1 MDGYPSFI
9 TNFQETVSN
18 TVTTSDSNK
27 PLITGIVAAV
37 LIILFLLSSI
47 FSGSETA
54 YSTISPAKLH
64 DMAEKEHKF
73 ANLINKQVK
82 KYNQLLSTILIGN
95 NLVNVAS
102 SALTSYV
109 LSLYFAE
116 GDPLTV
122 IISTAVVTPILVLF
136 GEITPKLIAKYNP
149 ERYLKIFCLFNELM
163 FWLFFPLTYPISKLS
178 KNVYVTNSEEDIK
191 SMLSLA
197 QEEGVLQT
205 GESILAQNALD
216 LDSTKVGQH
225 YIKLKDVTTI
235 SYKSNINDALEIFK
249 ETNYSRLP
257 VEKDGQLIGIVL
269 LKDIFKLKKGRVI
282 DYMKNVPLV
291 SANSIL
297 SSALEKMRSAR
308 AQMAFVVENNN
319 STDVLGIITIED
331 IIEEIVGEIY
341 DEYDD
346 DEEIYEVSLE
356 KARVQSNVIMYDLFK
371 QLEIHTDL
379 LEDDEE
385 DMPLRNYLLKHLGTK
400 RLYKNSRFTLEDEV
414 TFKVVEIV
422 KNKKFSA
429 FVEVVKL

>member
-1 MDGYPSFI
+1 MDSYSSLI
-9 TNFQETVSN
+9 TNLQNS
-18 TVTTSDSNK
+18 TSAAGNDVNK

-64 DMAEKEHKF
+64 DMQDKKKKF
-73 ANLINKQVK
+73 AVLINKQVK

-116 GDPLTV
+116 GDPRTV
-122 IISTAVVTPILVLF
+122 IISTVVVTPILVLF
-136 GEITPKLIAKYNP
+136 GEIIPKLIAKSNP
-149 ERYLKIFCLFNELM
+149 ERYLTIFCIFNEVM

-216 LDSTKVGQH
+216 LDSTKVSQH
-225 YIKLKDVTTI
+225 YIRMKDVTTI
-235 SYKSNINDALEIFK
+235 SSKSNIADALEIFK
-249 ETNYSRLP
+249 ETNYSRIP

-269 LKDIFKLKKGRVI
+269 LKDIFNLKKGRII
-282 DYMKNVPLV
+282 DYMKHVPLV

-297 SSALEKMRSAR
+297 SSALEKMRAAR

-341 DEYDD
+341 DEFDD

-356 KARVQSNVIMYDLFK
+356 KARVQSNVKMDDLFK
-371 QLEIHTDL
+371 QLEIDDEL
-379 LEDDEE
+379 LLPEEE
-385 DMPLRNYLLKHLGTK
+385 DMDLRSFLLKRTGAK
-400 RLYKNSRFTLEDEV
+400 RLYKNARYTLDDEV

-429 FVEVVKL
+429 FIEVNKI

>member
-1 MDGYPSFI
+1 MDSYSSLI
-9 TNFQETVSN
+9 TNLETSTNIASSSV
-18 TVTTSDSNK
+18 DK

-37 LIILFLLSSI
+37 LILLFLLSSI

-64 DMAEKEHKF
+64 DMQDKKKKF
-73 ANLINKQVK
+73 AVLINKQVK

-116 GDPLTV
+116 GDPMTV
-122 IISTAVVTPILVLF
+122 IISTVIVTPILVLF
-136 GEITPKLIAKYNP
+136 GEITPKLIAKSNP
-149 ERYLKIFCLFNELM
+149 ERYLTIFCIFNEVM
-163 FWLFFPLTYPISKLS
+163 FWLFFPLTYPISKMS

-216 LDSTKVGQH
+216 LDSTKVSQH
-225 YIKLKDVTTI
+225 YIRMKEVTTI
-235 SYKSNINDALEIFK
+235 SSKSNIADALEIFK
-249 ETNYSRLP
+249 QTNYSRIP

-269 LKDIFKLKKGRVI
+269 LKDIFNLKKGRAI
-282 DYMKNVPLV
+282 DYMKHVPLV

-297 SSALEKMRSAR
+297 SSALEKMRAAR

-341 DEYDD
+341 DEFDD

-356 KARVQSNVIMYDLFK
+356 KARVQSNVKMNDLFK
-371 QLEIHTDL
+371 QLEIDDEL
-379 LEDDEE
+379 ISPDEE
-385 DMPLRNYLLKHLGTK
+385 DMDLRSFLLKRTGAK
-400 RLYKNSRFTLEDEV
+400 RLYKNARYTLADEV

-429 FVEVVKL
+429 FIEVNKI

>member
-1 MDGYPSFI
+1 MDKSVI
-9 TNFQETVSN
+9 TAIVS
-18 TVTTSDSNK
+18 V
-27 PLITGIVAAV
+27 V
-37 LIILFLLSSI
+37 LIVLFCLSAI

-54 YSTISPAKLH
+54 YSTISPARLH
-64 DMAEKEHKF
+64 DMVEEKHKF
-73 ANLINKQVK
+73 GNLINKQVK
-82 KYNQLLSTILIGN
+82 KYNQLLSTILICN

-109 LSLYFAE
+109 LSLYFSE
-116 GDPLTV
+116 GDVITV
-122 IISTAVVTPILVLF
+122 VISTAVVTPILVLF
-136 GEITPKLIAKYNP
+136 GEIAPKLVAKAHP
-149 ERYLKIFCLFNELM
+149 ERYLKVFCIFNEAM
-163 FWLFFPLTYPISKLS
+163 FWLFFPITYPISKLS

-216 LDSTKVGQH
+216 LDSTKVSQH
-225 YIKLKDVTTI
+225 YVRLKDVTTI
-235 SYKSNINDALEIFK
+235 SYKSNIADAHEIFK
-249 ETNYSRLP
+249 ETNYSRIP
-257 VEKDGQLIGIVL
+257 VEKDGNLIGIVL
-269 LKDIFKLKKGRVI
+269 LKDIFNLKKGRVI
-282 DYMKNVPLV
+282 DYMKSVPLV

-341 DEYDD
+341 DEFDD
-346 DEEIYEVSLE
+346 DEEIYEISLE
-356 KARVQSNVIMYDLFK
+356 KSRVQSNVKMNELFK
-371 QLEIHTDL
+371 QLEIDDEL
-379 LEDDEE
+379 LEEDELNM
-385 DMPLRNYLLKHLGTK
+385 DLRSFLLKRMETK
-400 RLYKNSRFTLEDEV
+400 RLYKNSRYTLGDEV

-429 FVEVVKL
+429 FIEVNKL

>member
-1 MDGYPSFI
+1 MDSYSSLI
-9 TNFQETVSN
+9 TNLDTISKA
-18 TVTTSDSNK
+18 TTTTSQMNK

-54 YSTISPAKLH
+54 YSTISPSKLY
-64 DMAEKEHKF
+64 DMVEKKKRF

-116 GDPLTV
+116 GDPTTV
-122 IISTAVVTPILVLF
+122 IISTVIVTPILVLF
-136 GEITPKLIAKYNP
+136 GEITPKLIAKSHP
-149 ERYLKIFCLFNELM
+149 EKYLSIFCIFNEIM
-163 FWLFFPLTYPISKLS
+163 FVLFFPLTYPISKLS

-216 LDSTKVGQH
+216 LDSTKVSQH
-225 YIKLKDVTTI
+225 YIRLKDVTTI
-235 SYKSNINDALEIFK
+235 SSKSNIADALQVFK

-269 LKDIFKLKKGRVI
+269 LKDIFNLKKGRII
-282 DYMKNVPLV
+282 DYMKHVPLV

-319 STDVLGIITIED
+319 STDILGIITIED

-341 DEYDD
+341 DEFDD

-356 KARVQSNVIMYDLFK
+356 KARVQSNVKMSDLFK
-371 QLEIHTDL
+371 QLEIDDEL
-379 LEDDEE
+379 ISPDEE
-385 DMPLRNYLLKHLGTK
+385 DMDLRSFLLKRTGAK
-400 RLYKNSRFTLEDEV
+400 RLYKNARYTLDNEV

-429 FVEVVKL
+429 FVEVNKI